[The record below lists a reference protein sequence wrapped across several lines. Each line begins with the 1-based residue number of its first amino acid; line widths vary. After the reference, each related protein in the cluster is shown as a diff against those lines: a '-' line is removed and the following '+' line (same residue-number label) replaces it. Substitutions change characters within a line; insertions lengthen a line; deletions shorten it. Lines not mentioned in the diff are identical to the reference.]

1 MESPIFQPRGCEDY
15 FRLLVAELLRVVL
28 EVGRYLGKEP
38 SEAILIASVLSRYI
52 DLGLILGASQELQ
65 MLVVDLEL
73 LDLGIKLLNE
83 LPKLGLGQGHSRRL
97 SVK

>member
-1 MESPIFQPRGCEDY
+1 
-15 FRLLVAELLRVVL
+15 
-28 EVGRYLGKEP
+28 
-38 SEAILIASVLSRYI
+38 
-52 DLGLILGASQELQ
+52 

-73 LDLGIKLLNE
+73 LDLSVELLNE